1 MTTTSTESTALNLR
15 AAGRAE
21 TRMFIDG
28 ELRDAQSGK
37 HFDNISPATGAVLG
51 TASAAGPEDMTA
63 AIAAARRAFDTTDWS
78 TNHALRK
85 RCLVQLQEALEKEA
99 EDLREE
105 IIAEVGAP
113 LMTTLMA
120 QVDWPLAD
128 ALTFPTDLIDSFAWT
143 RELGVGKAGD
153 GQRRVVKEPVG
164 VVAAIAPWNYP
175 FEIVSNKLG
184 QALATGNTVVL
195 KPDPNTPWTST
206 RLGRIIA
213 EHTDIPPGVVNVVP
227 TPDNAVAELLVT
239 DPRVDLISFTGSTDV
254 GRRIAGRAAETLKRV
269 FLELGGKSA
278 LVMLDD
284 ADLDAAIPQTAQVCF
299 HAGQGCAVNSRL
311 LVPAHRYDAVVARVI
326 ELFEMFKPGDPA
338 RADTLL
344 GPVINPKQRDRIL
357 GFIDRAKA
365 AGAQV
370 LTGGTTPTDM
380 HPELAGGNYVLPT
393 LIAAV
398 DNAAEIARQEV
409 FGPVMV
415 VLPYSDDA
423 EALALANDSDYG
435 LSGSVFTTSPD
446 RGMEFANR
454 VRAGSFSVNGGLFYG
469 ADAPYGGYK
478 ASGIGRQNGIEGFE
492 QYLETKTIGYL

>member
-1 MTTTSTESTALNLR
+1 MTATSTESTALNHR

-21 TRMFIDG
+21 ARMYIDG
-28 ELRDAQSGK
+28 ELRDARDGRR
-37 HFDNISPATGAVLG
+37 FDNISPATGEVLG
-51 TASAAGPEDMTA
+51 TTSAAGPEDMAA
-63 AIAAARRAFDTTDWS
+63 AIGAARHAFDETGWS
-78 TNHALRK
+78 SDRALRK
-85 RCLVQLQEALEKEA
+85 RCLVQLQEALEKES
-99 EDLREE
+99 EELREE

-113 LMTTLMA
+113 LMTTMMA

-128 ALTFPTDLIDSFAWT
+128 ALRFPTELIDSFVWS

-227 TPDNAVAELLVT
+227 TPDNDVAELLVT
-239 DPRVDLISFTGSTDV
+239 DPRIDLVSFTGSTAV

-284 ADLDAAIPQTAQVCF
+284 ADLDTAIPQTAQVCF

-311 LVPAHRYDAVVARVI
+311 LVPAHRYDEVVARVV
-326 ELFEMFKPGDPA
+326 ELFEMFKPADPA

-344 GPVINPKQRDRIL
+344 GPVINQKQRDRIL
-357 GFIDRAKA
+357 GFVERART

-370 LTGGTTPTDM
+370 LTGGEAPTDM

-393 LIAAV
+393 LVAGI
-398 DNAAEIARQEV
+398 DNSAEIARHEV

-423 EALALANDSDYG
+423 EALAMANDSDYG
-435 LSGSVFTTSPD
+435 LSGSVFTASPD
-446 RGMEFANR
+446 RGMDFANR
-454 VRAGSFSVNGGLFYG
+454 IRAGSFSVNGGLFYG